1 MQIYIKHLYAIL
13 LSLTIAGTIGC
24 ASVEEDE
31 TTGWSARQFYQEA
44 QKVLKEGDY
53 EGAIDYF
60 SKLEA
65 RYPYGHYAQ
74 QAQLETAYVHY
85 KAEEPDAAIAAA
97 DRFIKLHPQHKSV
110 DYAYYLR
117 GLASYNLVP
126 DTLERWAGQQRS
138 ERDPQ
143 RARESFNYFRILVT
157 RFPET
162 KYKKDAIKRMHELRN
177 NLAQHEIHV
186 ADYYLQRNSYLA
198 AANRAKY
205 VIENYPRTPSVTD
218 ALKIMIKAYRQLKLD
233 SLADDAERVLKL
245 NQPENAV
252 KAE

>member
-1 MQIYIKHLYAIL
+1 MQIYIRRLYTIL
-13 LSLTIAGTIGC
+13 LSLVIVGSIGC
-24 ASVEEDE
+24 ASIEEDE

-44 QKVLKEGDY
+44 QKAIKEGDY

-74 QAQLETAYVHY
+74 QAQLETAYMHY

-97 DRFIKLHPQHKSV
+97 ERFIKLHPQHKSV

-162 KYKKDAIKRMHELRN
+162 KYRKDAIKRMRDLRN
-177 NLAQHEIHV
+177 NLALHEVHV
-186 ADYYLQRNSYLA
+186 ADYYLGRGTYLA

-205 VIENYPRTPSVTD
+205 VIENYPRTPAVIE
-218 ALKIMIKAYRQLKLD
+218 ALRIMTQAYRQLKLD
-233 SLADDAERVLKL
+233 DLADDAERVLNL
-245 NQPENAV
+245 NQPQNSA

>member
-1 MQIYIKHLYAIL
+1 MHIYIRHLATIL
-13 LSLTIAGTIGC
+13 LSLVIASTIGC
-24 ASVEEDE
+24 SSIEEDE
-31 TTGWSARQFYQEA
+31 TASWTARHFYQEA
-44 QKVLKEGDY
+44 QKSRKDGDY
-53 EGAIDYF
+53 ESAISYF

-74 QAQLETAYVHY
+74 QAQLETAYAHY
-85 KAEEPDAAIAAA
+85 KSEEPDAAIAAA

-126 DTLERWAGQQRS
+126 DTLERWAGQDRS

-143 RARESFNYFRILVT
+143 RARESFNYFRILLV

-162 KYKKDAIKRMHELRN
+162 KYRKDAVKRMQEIRHSLAKHEVF
-177 NLAQHEIHV
+177 V
-186 ADYYLQRNSYLA
+186 ADYYLRRGTYLA

-205 VIENYPRTPSVTD
+205 VIENYPKTPAVTD
-218 ALKIMIKAYRQLKLD
+218 ALDIMVKAYRQLNID
-233 SLADDAERVLKL
+233 DLADDAERVLKL
-245 NQPENAV
+245 NHPEKV
-252 KAE
+252 ITAE